1 MLIAPVRPAEFRRAR
16 TEPSERQSAH
26 SSEDAGESGSVPLDG
41 SPLVLDE
48 RGKIER
54 KITKVREKIT
64 MNTIAREGDVE
75 EYLRIT
81 NGVDNVG
88 DNPQLARIR
97 QHFEK
102 KNKKYS
108 QEADQLQK
116 KLDELERRLD
126 EVNSGTETQKQSHH
140 RMFHN
145 VGHGIKKTGVNLKEM
160 TGSVINAPL
169 DIAQKVKRNVFGSAD
184 NIPVAVDSGAS
195 NVGQSIFYE
204 NGYQP
209 QSTASLTEP
218 EPKKTV
224 QTPIRNEIEPS
235 NRLSISHYDE
245 QELNIKLMKE
255 IEHLKSQNSA
265 NKHAYENLKKESEN
279 EIKNLRVDLVASTY
293 KITKL
298 EQSLNETMD
307 LHQNEVKQLKNELN
321 LIGTRMDYQYNDR
334 FKKIEESIENAQNRM
349 YRMESNW
356 HENSEKLLGVGTFK
370 WNHVMLSFANIVVE
384 VLKIILYVVAVVLD
398 SVKPLTGTRKRAGF
412 LLLGLFS
419 LFIIWN
425 VFGGKSTPVE
435 LPTTTQPPMT

>member
-1 MLIAPVRPAEFRRAR
+1 MSAR
-16 TEPSERQSAH
+16 YFDGTETEPSERISAH

-48 RGKIER
+48 HSRLER
-54 KITKVREKIT
+54 KIAKVREKIT
-64 MNTIAREGDVE
+64 WNTIAREGDVE

-81 NGVDNVG
+81 NGVENVA

-116 KLDELERRLD
+116 KLDELERKLE
-126 EVNSGTETQKQSHH
+126 EVDNGTDVGKPGHH

-145 VGHGIKKTGVNLKEM
+145 VGHGIKKTGVNLREM
-160 TGSVINAPL
+160 TGNVINAPL

-184 NIPVAVDSGAS
+184 NIPAAVTENAGS

-209 QSTASLTEP
+209 QSTASLTEA
-218 EPKKTV
+218 EPKKSV

-235 NRLSISHYDE
+235 NRLSIHYDE
-245 QELNIKLMKE
+245 NEINLRLMKE
-255 IEHLKSQNSA
+255 VEHLKTQNSSL
-265 NKHAYENLKKESEN
+265 KHQLENLKKESEN
-279 EIKNLRVDLVASTY
+279 EVKTLRMDLIASNY

-307 LHQNEVKQLKNELN
+307 LHQNEVKQLKNDLN

-334 FKKIEESIENAQNRM
+334 FKKIEEGIENAQNRM
-349 YRMESNW
+349 YRMETNW
-356 HENSEKLLGVGTFK
+356 HENSEKLLGAGQNM
-370 WNHVMLSFANIVVE
+370 WNAVMLSFANIVVE

-398 SVKPLTGTRKRAGF
+398 SIKPFTGTRRRAGF
-412 LLLGLFS
+412 VLLGILS
-419 LFIIWN
+419 LFILWN
-425 VFGGKSTPVE
+425 LFGPRTAPIRPPISTTSE
-435 LPTTTQPPMT
+435 TQPS